1 MMNAFEGSKNRK
13 DSASHHGR
21 NHDQLVSRVARM
33 YYEEGLNQSEIATQL
48 RISQGTVSRLLRKA
62 EECKII
68 RTTVDVPAG
77 TFVDLEELLERKFGL
92 RQVIVAHASIDS
104 VQSAQQAVGAA
115 AGHFLEMSLKSKSVI
130 GVAPWSESLLSV
142 VQQMRHV
149 WKVSDCKVVQ
159 LLGGIGHATVE
170 KDPSHLVRQ
179 LADLV
184 QGDAHLLPAS
194 GIAASEAMV
203 DVWRQDPLIR
213 RTTTLFERISM
224 ALFEV
229 SSIKPPPSLCR
240 EENTIQQFKELAQ
253 RGAVGHLCLHF
264 YDIEGEEIK
273 GPLRSRV
280 FGLEAEHIKKIP
292 TTIGMVYERGEHS
305 AILGAL
311 RGHWINV
318 LITDQ
323 FTAQSLVMT

>member
-1 MMNAFEGSKNRK
+1 MMNAFEGSKNEK
-13 DSASHHGR
+13 DSALHHGR

-33 YYEEGLNQSEIATQL
+33 YYEERLNQSEIATQF

-92 RQVIVAHASIDS
+92 RQVIIAYASIDS

-149 WKVSDCKVVQ
+149 WKVSDCQVVQ

-170 KDPSHLVRQ
+170 KDPSYLVRQ

-184 QGDAHLLPAS
+184 QGDAHLLPAP
-194 GIAASEAMV
+194 GIAASEAML
-203 DVWRQDPLIR
+203 DVLRQDPLIR
-213 RTTTLFERISM
+213 QTTDLFERISI

-229 SSIKPPPSLCR
+229 SSIKPPPSLIR

-280 FGLEAEHIKKIP
+280 FGLETAHIKRIP
-292 TTIGMVYERGEHS
+292 TTIGIVYERGEHS